1 MRPFIKHTRIIPDGK
16 RYEYFSVHFDL
27 VYMGVENDFSPTEV
41 YCKPCYLHSE
51 IADVDEVLSHR
62 PLFIL
67 KDMMLPDKMRTID
80 SSSYIKVL
88 NSTLEAFTKKDFGY
102 EIATKIGLLSLLQ
115 LIICD
120 MHIYNYDRHFS
131 INSDKIA
138 SCIQYIYENFDKE
151 INFSAFASS
160 LGFSPNYFR
169 KLFKQTTRKSP
180 TEFIIDLRIDKAV
193 ELILNGKNTVSE
205 ISQLVGYE
213 DLHYFSKLFKQKKGF
228 SPSNYIENKIV
239 K

>member
-1 MRPFIKHTRIIPDGK
+1 
-16 RYEYFSVHFDL
+16 
-27 VYMGVENDFSPTEV
+27 
-41 YCKPCYLHSE
+41 
-51 IADVDEVLSHR
+51 
-62 PLFIL
+62 
-67 KDMMLPDKMRTID
+67 MMLPDKMRTID